1 MTPRILLALVT
12 RATRRLQ
19 IRDFTNGRE
28 SDLNG
33 PIRHA
38 KAVGRMHTH
47 EVPHTPAPHR
57 SDIDELLL
65 AAAQRTSR
73 LHDVM
78 GVKK

>member
-28 SDLNG
+28 SDLDG

-38 KAVGRMHTH
+38 KRTGICI
-47 EVPHTPAPHR
+47 HR
-57 SDIDELLL
+57 RCRIHRRRKDRILMNYYWRRRSGHRAYTTLW
-65 AAAQRTSR
+65 
-73 LHDVM
+73 
-78 GVKK
+78 G